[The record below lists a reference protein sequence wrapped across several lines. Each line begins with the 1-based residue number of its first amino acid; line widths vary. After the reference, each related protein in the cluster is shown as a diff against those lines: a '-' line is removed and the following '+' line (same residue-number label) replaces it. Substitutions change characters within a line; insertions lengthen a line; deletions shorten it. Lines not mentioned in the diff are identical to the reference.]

1 MNADSEC
8 SLTLVQA
15 GPCVWNKLMA
25 EGLALA
31 TCLGKLNIAELE
43 LFSQLLQLQPHQGGS
58 AEHIHNCHT
67 ELKMHLDQGHVR
79 LASQQ
84 FARRPYLLLCDH
96 MQFPAKCT
104 FTTFPQQVSNSM
116 HLALVNAHLVPIQTK
131 NKYILLRHVLWEST
145 RWSHVSTWWQTGSSR
160 KEGLSEHSRKEN
172 PPTPNN

>member
-1 MNADSEC
+1 MNADSE
-8 SLTLVQA
+8 SNLTCVQA
-15 GPCVWNKLMA
+15 GPCVWNRLMA

-31 TCLGKLNIAELE
+31 TCLGKLNIAVLE
-43 LFSQLLQLQPHQGGS
+43 LLLQLLQLQPHQGGS
-58 AEHIHNCHT
+58 VEHIHNCHT

-116 HLALVNAHLVPIQTK
+116 HLAFVNAHLVPIQTK
-131 NKYILLRHVLWEST
+131 NKYIFLRHVLWEYKVIT
-145 RWSHVSTWWQTGSSR
+145 R
-160 KEGLSEHSRKEN
+160 EHMVADG
-172 PPTPNN
+172 